1 MTHEKSGCTAS
12 FALHG
17 LGGVGKTQIAIR
29 YAYLHKADFDIIC
42 WLQAND
48 WNMLVTSY
56 IELSRDSKLTSVGVP
71 AFEDGL
77 DNAVIADQIKQWF
90 EKQGTLK
97 WLLIFDNADRI
108 DDPNESISVVEL
120 IPRGENGCVLSTS
133 RNIAS
138 DGELASIGC
147 EVEEMKESEA
157 VQFLLGCSRIQ
168 GSESQEEAKIMVQIL
183 GYLPLAIEQA
193 GSYIRT
199 MKISISHYMSLYELN
214 KSEALK

>member
-1 MTHEKSGCTAS
+1 M
-12 FALHG
+12 
-17 LGGVGKTQIAIR
+17 
-29 YAYLHKADFDIIC
+29 
-42 WLQAND
+42 
-48 WNMLVTSY
+48 TSY
-56 IELSRDSKLTSVGVP
+56 VELSRDSKLTSVGVP

-108 DDPNESISVVEL
+108 DDPNESISVVKL

-168 GSESQEEAKIMVQIL
+168 GSESQEEAKIMVQTL

-199 MKISISHYMSLYELN
+199 MKISISRYMSLYELN
-214 KSEALK
+214 KSEALKRPVALISRFGTQLREFGLIVD